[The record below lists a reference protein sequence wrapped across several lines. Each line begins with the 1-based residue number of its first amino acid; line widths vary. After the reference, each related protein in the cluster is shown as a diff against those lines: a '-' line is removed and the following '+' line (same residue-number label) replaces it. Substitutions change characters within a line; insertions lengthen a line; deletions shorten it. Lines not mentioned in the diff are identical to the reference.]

1 MIWKFHVWTNLIESD
16 LATSSKAQENFAR
29 DWTFVV
35 GTPYRSCSPW
45 VFWGCF
51 NGSFLPVWSSY
62 VSSPAGTPYW
72 SMKLTLLMTFIRLFL
87 FPPLYW
93 FQGQLREPITG
104 PDRKI
109 KMMCVCFWFQ
119 TLYWNSPAQCP
130 QPRTVTFAKYL
141 LDAEL
146 LLKRSAMW
154 LGYKD
159 GTGTP
164 KKMQS

>member
-87 FPPLYW
+87 FQPLYW

-109 KMMCVCFWFQ
+109 KMMCVF
-119 TLYWNSPAQCP
+119 LISNIVLK
-130 QPRTVTFAKYL
+130 QPRTMSTTKDRDFCEVFAGRGAVTEAFRNVA
-141 LDAEL
+141 
-146 LLKRSAMW
+146 RI
-154 LGYKD
+154 
-159 GTGTP
+159 
-164 KKMQS
+164 